1 MLRTYN
7 FIISKGYI
15 MKIKKWIKKY
25 CYIVIPIITILVYI
39 LIYFL
44 SLKIEF
50 FRFNL
55 NDDSSTIIQI
65 AGTLIGFLL
74 TAITIFLSLPK
85 DTDLMKRI
93 KKYKHHTIFARCV
106 VMGLI
111 FSTIS
116 ILLWIFNVN
125 HYILI
130 MFFGLSLEE
139 TLMSAYYIYKLSIYN
154 FQ

>member
-1 MLRTYN
+1 
-7 FIISKGYI
+7 
-15 MKIKKWIKKY
+15 MKKIIKKN
-25 CYIVIPIITILVYI
+25 CYATVPGITIFIYLIIYI
-39 LIYFL
+39 LN
-44 SLKIEF
+44 LKF
-50 FRFNL
+50 DWLKLQL
-55 NDDSSTIIQI
+55 NSDSSTIIQI

-93 KKYKHHTIFARCV
+93 KKHNHHIIFGRSV
-106 VMGLI
+106 IGGLI

-116 ILLWIFNVN
+116 ILLWIFNIN
-125 HYILI
+125 STILTMI
-130 MFFGLSLEE
+130 FGLSLEE

>member
-1 MLRTYN
+1 
-7 FIISKGYI
+7 
-15 MKIKKWIKKY
+15 MKKIIKKN
-25 CYIVIPIITILVYI
+25 CYATVPGITIFIYLIIYI
-39 LIYFL
+39 LN
-44 SLKIEF
+44 LKF
-50 FRFNL
+50 DWLKLQL
-55 NDDSSTIIQI
+55 NSDSSTIIQI

-93 KKYKHHTIFARCV
+93 KKHNHHIIFGRCV
-106 VMGLI
+106 IGGLI

-116 ILLWIFNVN
+116 ILLWIFNIN
-125 HYILI
+125 STILTMI
-130 MFFGLSLEE
+130 FGLSLEE